1 MRHLY
6 LLFPASSVFVEQRRR
21 ALKRFLTL
29 IVRHPVL
36 SKEEFV
42 TFFLTAGGHEV
53 GTRIKDKFKNSPE
66 EFSSNPDADRA
77 EVSHMIC
84 VLWPITLLNLLEELW
99 SVTWPVMYTMTN
111 QVNDRLCKAY
121 YNDLS
126 PQELVSEETRIKF
139 DRVREQIHLMHQIIS
154 SMLEVAHHMET
165 RSLGF
170 SSDMKQFA
178 ANMRYWQFV
187 GLSWICLFYT
197 LV

>member
-1 MRHLY
+1 
-6 LLFPASSVFVEQRRR
+6 
-21 ALKRFLTL
+21 
-29 IVRHPVL
+29 
-36 SKEEFV
+36 
-42 TFFLTAGGHEV
+42 
-53 GTRIKDKFKNSPE
+53 
-66 EFSSNPDADRA
+66 
-77 EVSHMIC
+77 
-84 VLWPITLLNLLEELW
+84 
-99 SVTWPVMYTMTN
+99 MYTMTN

-187 GLSWICLFYT
+187 GLS
-197 LV
+197 